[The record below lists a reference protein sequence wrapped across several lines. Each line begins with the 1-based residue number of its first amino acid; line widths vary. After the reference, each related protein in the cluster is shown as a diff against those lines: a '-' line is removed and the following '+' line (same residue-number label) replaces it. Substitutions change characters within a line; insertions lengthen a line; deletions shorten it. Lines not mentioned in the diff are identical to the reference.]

1 MDKYRNIINEVSEE
15 YKKKGIQDIIF
26 QPDNNDLFWIY
37 RRILEEDLKP
47 GNIIKIRFD
56 WCKED
61 KFKVVHINVEKGQEE
76 LFKNIDAGKNYIKN
90 ESILFVKDDSL
101 DDFIGL
107 FDKSFNFKSD
117 NSRNNTNTAEN
128 SVLDIHLILDND
140 NNLHVFRYEILRAT
154 TDNLS
159 IQNKDCN
166 NNDFLVYDNKEAVER
181 AKKEEVERAKAKE
194 DEEARARTKEDEEA
208 RAKEEEEAKAKEE
221 EEARAK
227 KEEEA
232 RAKAKEEAEVNATDF
247 EINDE
252 PDSDSESISG
262 ESSGKPLDKKTYTR
276 QDESEKDVEK
286 IAENALKNKAYKKEE
301 VPTIIKKIDETIEK
315 LKGFNVRNTNDANQF
330 KDFNKRYDEMIDFIE
345 NYISDDALYANDI
358 DIHKFKSMN
367 QNNYYKFKNEWENI
381 KSKLEKQH
389 KLLTVNTSDYW
400 FKFKDKVSGF
410 IELLKA
416 LRNDIYVNLF
426 GGRTIRG
433 GRKTKRRSRKIFSK
447 NKRTKRHRKTTN
459 RR

>member
-1 MDKYRNIINEVSEE
+1 MDKYRNIINEVSQE
-15 YKKKGIQDIIF
+15 YKNKGIQDIIF

-37 RRILEEDLKP
+37 RQILEEDLKP

-76 LFKNIDAGKNYIKN
+76 LFKNIDAGKDYINK

-101 DDFIGL
+101 EEFIKL
-107 FDKSFNFKSD
+107 FDKSYNFKSD
-117 NSRNNTNTAEN
+117 NSRNNNNTAEN
-128 SVLDIHLILDND
+128 SVLDIHLIVDNE
-140 NNLHVFRYEILRAT
+140 NNLHVVRYEILRY
-154 TDNLS
+154 NLS
-159 IQNKDCN
+159 SQNKDCN
-166 NNDFLVYDNKEAVER
+166 NNGFLVYDNNEAVER
-181 AKKEEVERAKAKE
+181 ARKESVERANAA
-194 DEEARARTKEDEEA
+194 EAEA
-208 RAKEEEEAKAKEE
+208 RAKGVE
-221 EEARAK
+221 
-227 KEEEA
+227 
-232 RAKAKEEAEVNATDF
+232 T
-247 EINDE
+247 NDE
-252 PDSDSESISG
+252 PDYDSESISG
-262 ESSGKPLDKKTYTR
+262 ESFGMPLDKKMDTR

-330 KDFNKRYDEMIDFIE
+330 KDFNKRYDEMIDFID
-345 NYISDDALYANDI
+345 NYLSDDALYANDI

>member
-90 ESILFVKDDSL
+90 ESILFIKDDSL
-101 DDFIGL
+101 EDFIGL
-107 FDKSFNFKSD
+107 FYKSYNFKSD

-128 SVLDIHLILDND
+128 SVLDIHLIVDND
-140 NNLHVFRYEILRAT
+140 NNLHVVRYEILRY
-154 TDNLS
+154 NLS
-159 IQNKDCN
+159 SQNKDCN
-166 NNDFLVYDNKEAVER
+166 NNGFLVYDNNEAVER
-181 AKKEEVERAKAKE
+181 ARKESVERANA
-194 DEEARARTKEDEEA
+194 A
-208 RAKEEEEAKAKEE
+208 
-221 EEARAK
+221 
-227 KEEEA
+227 
-232 RAKAKEEAEVNATDF
+232 EAEANAKGVET
-247 EINDE
+247 NDE

-262 ESSGKPLDKKTYTR
+262 ESFGMPLDKKMDTR

-301 VPTIIKKIDETIEK
+301 VPAIINKIDETIVK
-315 LKGFNVRNTNDANQF
+315 LKEFNVRNNNDANQF
-330 KDFNKRYDEMIDFIE
+330 KVFNKRYDEMIDFID
-345 NYISDDALYANDI
+345 NYLSDDALYANDI

-381 KSKLEKQH
+381 KSKLKKQH
-389 KLLTVNTSDYW
+389 TLLTVNTSDYW
-400 FKFKDKVSGF
+400 FKFRDKVSGF

-459 RR
+459 L

>member
-15 YKKKGIQDIIF
+15 YKNKGIQDIIF
-26 QPDNNDLFWIY
+26 QPGNNDLFWIY
-37 RRILEEDLKP
+37 RQILEEDLKP

-76 LFKNIDAGKNYIKN
+76 LFKNIDAGKDYINK

-101 DDFIGL
+101 EEFIKL

-117 NSRNNTNTAEN
+117 NSRNNNNTAEN
-128 SVLDIHLILDND
+128 SVLDIHLIVDND
-140 NNLHVFRYEILRAT
+140 NNLHVVRYEILRY
-154 TDNLS
+154 NLS
-159 IQNKDCN
+159 SQNKDCN
-166 NNDFLVYDNKEAVER
+166 NNGFLVYDNNEAVER
-181 AKKEEVERAKAKE
+181 ARKESVERANA
-194 DEEARARTKEDEEA
+194 A
-208 RAKEEEEAKAKEE
+208 
-221 EEARAK
+221 
-227 KEEEA
+227 
-232 RAKAKEEAEVNATDF
+232 EAEANAKGVET
-247 EINDE
+247 NDE

-262 ESSGKPLDKKTYTR
+262 ESFGMPLDKKMDTR

-301 VPTIIKKIDETIEK
+301 VPAIINKIDETIVK
-315 LKGFNVRNTNDANQF
+315 LKEFNVRNNNDANQF
-330 KDFNKRYDEMIDFIE
+330 KVFNKRYDEMIDFID
-345 NYISDDALYANDI
+345 NYLSDDALYANDI

-381 KSKLEKQH
+381 KSKLKKQH
-389 KLLTVNTSDYW
+389 TLLTVNTSDYW
-400 FKFKDKVSGF
+400 FKFRDKVSGF

-459 RR
+459 L

>member
-128 SVLDIHLILDND
+128 SVLDIHLIVDND
-140 NNLHVFRYEILRAT
+140 NNLHVVRYEILRY
-154 TDNLS
+154 NLS
-159 IQNKDCN
+159 SQNKDCN
-166 NNDFLVYDNKEAVER
+166 NNGFLVYDNNEAVER
-181 AKKEEVERAKAKE
+181 ARKESVERANA
-194 DEEARARTKEDEEA
+194 A
-208 RAKEEEEAKAKEE
+208 
-221 EEARAK
+221 
-227 KEEEA
+227 
-232 RAKAKEEAEVNATDF
+232 EAEANAKGVET
-247 EINDE
+247 NDE

-262 ESSGKPLDKKTYTR
+262 ESFGMPLDKKMDTR

-301 VPTIIKKIDETIEK
+301 VPAIINKIDETIVK
-315 LKGFNVRNTNDANQF
+315 LKEFNVRNNNDANQF
-330 KDFNKRYDEMIDFIE
+330 KVFNKRYDEMIDFID
-345 NYISDDALYANDI
+345 NYLSDDALYANDI

-381 KSKLEKQH
+381 KSKLKKQH
-389 KLLTVNTSDYW
+389 TLLTVNTSDYW
-400 FKFKDKVSGF
+400 FKFRDKVSGF

-459 RR
+459 L

>member
-37 RRILEEDLKP
+37 RQILEEDLKP

-76 LFKNIDAGKNYIKN
+76 LFKNIGAGKDYINK

-101 DDFIGL
+101 EKFIGL

-117 NSRNNTNTAEN
+117 NSRNNNNTAEN

-140 NNLHVFRYEILRAT
+140 NNLHVVRYEILRY
-154 TDNLS
+154 NLS
-159 IQNKDCN
+159 SQNKDCN
-166 NNDFLVYDNKEAVER
+166 NNGFLVYDNNEAVER
-181 AKKEEVERAKAKE
+181 ARKESVERANA
-194 DEEARARTKEDEEA
+194 A
-208 RAKEEEEAKAKEE
+208 
-221 EEARAK
+221 
-227 KEEEA
+227 
-232 RAKAKEEAEVNATDF
+232 EAEANAKGVET
-247 EINDE
+247 NDE

-262 ESSGKPLDKKTYTR
+262 ESFGMPLDKKMDTR

-301 VPTIIKKIDETIEK
+301 VPAIIKKIDETIEK
-315 LKGFNVRNTNDANQF
+315 LKEFNVRNNNDANQF
-330 KDFNKRYDEMIDFIE
+330 KVFNKRYDEMIDFID
-345 NYISDDALYANDI
+345 NYLSDDALYANDI

-381 KSKLEKQH
+381 KSKLKKQH
-389 KLLTVNTSDYW
+389 TLLTVNTSDYW
-400 FKFKDKVSGF
+400 FKFRDKVSGF

-426 GGRTIRG
+426 GGRTIKG

-459 RR
+459 L